1 MTFKTRQEN
10 KQNEPESVQPTGSQD
25 EGQTNRPTG
34 ARAKTLLEAYTPS
47 ISG

>member
-10 KQNEPESVQPTGSQD
+10 KQNKPESEQLTGNQD